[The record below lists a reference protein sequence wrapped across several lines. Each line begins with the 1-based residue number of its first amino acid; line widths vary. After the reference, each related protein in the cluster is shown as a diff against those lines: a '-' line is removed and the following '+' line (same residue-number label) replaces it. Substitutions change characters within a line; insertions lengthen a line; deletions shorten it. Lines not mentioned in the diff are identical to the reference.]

1 MALVQEGG
9 FGIWEKKDLPHLSNF
24 ESVPNFD
31 KERQYKYFKVNVGNM
46 SKDLEK
52 DLGKIIRHIKLYG
65 YVLVCQRRHF
75 ARFLILYWTSSIQF
89 VPYIASYLSDAN
101 EEKEN

>member
-31 KERQYKYFKVNVGNM
+31 KERQYKYLY
-46 SKDLEK
+46 SK
-52 DLGKIIRHIKLYG
+52 LGLNSFR
-65 YVLVCQRRHF
+65 
-75 ARFLILYWTSSIQF
+75 YWTSSIQF

>member
-1 MALVQEGG
+1 MIRNPFMALVQEGG

-75 ARFLILYWTSSIQF
+75 ARFLIFQTR
-89 VPYIASYLSDAN
+89 P
-101 EEKEN
+101 